1 MPRSFVR
8 DDCAVLQRKK
18 LLSAEELRAW
28 GPVLRGDGCVDAAA
42 MDALRR
48 RVRELFE
55 QELDTLIDATRV
67 RQNATHQQTL
77 QPTDLVAVAAG
88 GLLGALNAWMRPA
101 PVGPVARPSAAAPSS
116 ARARAPAPATSL
128 WASAFDAAQA
138 SLNVVRQR
146 RLLDHLR
153 IRHLS
158 GDEDSSADV
167 LLCVNGFMTQGGDP
181 LHNWRHWAPSDARVV
196 QYAVLWE
203 AGDVDVWNEFCAHAN
218 ENIKTSAAHELLTHF
233 SGNPWHKAQDKAEQV
248 GIVLA
253 HVLAA
258 RPTFCRGR
266 RITLLGHSLGAAVIY
281 SLLNELAAI
290 RRRDGPCVD
299 MSLTLDGPVVTN
311 ALCFAGAFV
320 PSVEGLA
327 QMAHELAP
335 GGVLVNVFS
344 QRDDVLSKLFWATQL
359 HTRDAVAAGCAP
371 LDWSASRVSN
381 GVNVDVS
388 DVVPPRMTNQFG
400 HSYAPHMQAIRA
412 RVLPHLPPYL
422 SSPPQ

>member
-1 MPRSFVR
+1 MTLRSFLWS
-8 DDCAVLQRKK
+8 DCAELQRKQ
-18 LLSAEELRAW
+18 LLSDEELRQW
-28 GPVLRGDGCVDAAA
+28 EPLLRAAA
-42 MDALRR
+42 ASGDCSADVDPAALDAVRR

-77 QPTDLVAVAAG
+77 QQSDIVAVAAG
-88 GLLGALNAWMRPA
+88 GLLGALNAWMRPS
-101 PVGPVARPSAAAPSS
+101 PSPS
-116 ARARAPAPATSL
+116 PATSL

-158 GDEDSSADV
+158 GDETSSANV
-167 LLCVNGFMTQGGDP
+167 QLCINGFMTQGGDP
-181 LHNWRHWAPSDARVV
+181 LPNWRHWAPPGEGVV

-258 RPTFCRGR
+258 RPAFCRGR

-281 SLLNELAAI
+281 SLLNELAAL
-290 RRRDGPCVD
+290 RRRDGPRID
-299 MSLTLDGPVVTN
+299 ASRTLEGPVVSD

-327 QMAHELAP
+327 NMAAELAP
-335 GGVLVNVFS
+335 HGVLVNVFS
-344 QRDDVLSKLFWATQL
+344 RRDDVLSKLFWATQL

-371 LDWSASRVSN
+371 LDWASSRVVN

-388 DVVPPRMTNQFG
+388 ELVPPRMTNQFG

-412 RVLPHLPPYL
+412 RVLPHLP
-422 SSPPQ
+422 SSSFFSAPQ